1 MLDSIREGRVRFEN
15 WLVGWLMQVHEWV
28 ASHSSHLPK
37 VAMKRVVFRTDL
49 KTFEVVLVAAA
60 MVKAVDEEEE
70 EGVEVE
76 GVEVMAVVVSDGA
89 GGG

>member
-1 MLDSIREGRVRFEN
+1 
-15 WLVGWLMQVHEWV
+15 
-28 ASHSSHLPK
+28 
-37 VAMKRVVFRTDL
+37 MKRVVLRTDL

-60 MVKAVDEEEE
+60 MVKAEDEEEGVE
-70 EGVEVE
+70 VEVE